1 MKKILKII
9 LFGFLS
15 WLIPFVVAFFF
26 YDRNGQPTM
35 DVIFIKSILMVVS
48 AIFGAYLL
56 IVYFKQLKENF
67 LKEGLIV
74 GFSWLVINWL
84 LDILILLPMAKMSF
98 GDWFTQIGLR
108 YLVIPVFSISFG
120 YIAEMLKKN

>member
-1 MKKILKII
+1 MKNFFKIL
-9 LFGFLS
+9 LFGFLT
-15 WLIPFVVAFFF
+15 WLVPFVVAFFF

-35 DVIFIKSILMVVS
+35 DIFFIKSILMVVS

-56 IVYFKQLKENF
+56 VVYFKQLKENF

-84 LDILILLPMAKMSF
+84 LDIVILLPMAKMTF
-98 GDWFTQIGLR
+98 EDWFTQIGLR

-120 YIAEMLKKN
+120 YIAEIQVKK